1 MAELSGK
8 AALAVVEFAVHDD
21 TDGQA
26 ASEVEVE
33 YVHLVFGFAVGV
45 FGIASGPGVV
55 FEQYADADALFDHIA
70 QGLFAR
76 SEIAVTAS
84 CRGIDASADADTHS
98 EDFRAFHTARI
109 DEMCDIRADFFEAL
123 RAILQFEVGQEFLF
137 DDIVVQVRDEERH
150 VVPAD
155 IDACE
160 IDGRAVQSE
169 DVGTS
174 STRSFDLAQIGDDVL
189 LNEFLNELG
198 DGRYADVQL
207 FGKLRERTL
216 PVHRHMCDD
225 ISLEEVVLV
234 RNTFQIVIFLS
245 AEKFG

>member
-1 MAELSGK
+1 MPELSGK

-84 CRGIDASADADTHS
+84 RRGIDASADADTHS
-98 EDFRAFHTARI
+98 EDFARSTPHVSMKCAI
-109 DEMCDIRADFFEAL
+109 FEQIFRGIEGDPA
-123 RAILQFEVGQEFLF
+123 
-137 DDIVVQVRDEERH
+137 VRSRSR
-150 VVPAD
+150 VP
-155 IDACE
+155 
-160 IDGRAVQSE
+160 
-169 DVGTS
+169 
-174 STRSFDLAQIGDDVL
+174 L
-189 LNEFLNELG
+189 
-198 DGRYADVQL
+198 
-207 FGKLRERTL
+207 
-216 PVHRHMCDD
+216 
-225 ISLEEVVLV
+225 
-234 RNTFQIVIFLS
+234 
-245 AEKFG
+245 

>member
-1 MAELSGK
+1 MLGCVDDLIDVDGFVLVVFFAQDRIDTLADKPTELLFDRDSRNFGFEATFLAAGADDFVVEEGNVPELSGK

-45 FGIASGPGVV
+45 FGIASGPGV
-55 FEQYADADALFDHIA
+55 FSSSTRMPMRCSIILA

-84 CRGIDASADADTHS
+84 RRGIDASADADTHS

-123 RAILQFEVGQEFLF
+123 RAILQFEVVKSSSLTILLCRSVMRN
-137 DDIVVQVRDEERH
+137 DMLSRPILT
-150 VVPAD
+150 PA
-155 IDACE
+155 
-160 IDGRAVQSE
+160 
-169 DVGTS
+169 
-174 STRSFDLAQIGDDVL
+174 
-189 LNEFLNELG
+189 
-198 DGRYADVQL
+198 
-207 FGKLRERTL
+207 K
-216 PVHRHMCDD
+216 
-225 ISLEEVVLV
+225 
-234 RNTFQIVIFLS
+234 
-245 AEKFG
+245 